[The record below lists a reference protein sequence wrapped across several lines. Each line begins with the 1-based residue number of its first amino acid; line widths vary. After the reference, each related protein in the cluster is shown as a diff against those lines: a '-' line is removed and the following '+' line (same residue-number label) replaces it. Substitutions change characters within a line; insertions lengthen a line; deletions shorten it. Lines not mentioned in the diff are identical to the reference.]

1 MRDGASKTCRGL
13 WVSAVA
19 LVVAAPIVCAQDSVS
34 TNGEGGNGLPGDAL
48 YPWSSGI
55 PQRASY
61 IVDTAPITTSWGTT
75 FGLAPIAKSSLPGAG
90 NTTRFTMLNGA
101 SSISQTIRRGRPF
114 PSASYSLWTQA
125 GGGVNTSRNNTA
137 LVSTVTPTGTASVFS
152 IGFLDFCDVQ
162 ILTNLGFINQVVGA
176 QVAFDPANPTRFYV
190 TRVLAANNSPAASQL
205 DRSQFGYGGVDAD
218 GNIVFRAD
226 STTALGTTNLIQGDN
241 LFRVTL
247 ASRTT
252 STNSIDTAGASDTGA
267 STRLLNN
274 SSVTHATPNLIP
286 SEIEGRSILL
296 AADFARHY
304 VFESAPN
311 VLSTSSA
318 HLAAAADHRGG
329 ITFSP
334 TTFFMGT
341 IGTGA
346 ALAQTTPNGSVNAI
360 HVFGI
365 TSGGTPGTPTVFTLP
380 GVLTDA
386 CDSLSWPLLG
396 GSFRGYDSQVAFR
409 GGSSQVA
416 VGKDQ
421 FAQWLV
427 AATVYRGSYT
437 GAGGGTPA
445 NPFDAIAVGRL
456 DVPGMQTSPD
466 WSLAAWVRSDVLDGK
481 VIRGDAGADGVFG
494 TADAGEGDG
503 LISAL
508 DAPIGRLASMSELAI
523 GKAGP
528 SISSPM
534 FDSVGNIYFVA
545 SFVQKRVSGPSVVQ
559 DDFGIGLFRA
569 VYNPATFCYALELV
583 LREGTTVMG
592 ANSATP
598 YRIAA
603 LGLADGDSIASNAPW
618 ANSISAGAWN
628 AIPLGGL
635 EPKDPQTLGGLV
647 LSARILY
654 DTDANGLFED
664 PTLPGGNAASVDQ
677 AYNVALLLANTTGAV
692 ACVADVDNGSGSGVP
707 DGGVTIDDLL
717 YYIDNFNAGDLS
729 ADVDD
734 GSGLGIPDA
743 GVTIDDLLY
752 YLFRFGLGC

>member
-1 MRDGASKTCRGL
+1 MREGAWTAFGRL
-13 WVSAVA
+13 WVSAFA
-19 LVVAAPIVCAQDSVS
+19 LVIAAPVVWAQDSIS
-34 TNGEGGNGLPGDAL
+34 TNSDGGNGLPGDAL

-61 IVDTAPITTSWGTT
+61 IVDAAPITTSWGTP

-101 SSISQTIRRGRPF
+101 SSISQTIRRGRPY

-125 GGGVNTSRNNTA
+125 GGGINTSRNNTS
-137 LVSTVTPTGTASVFS
+137 LVTAISPTGTPSVFS
-152 IGFLDFCDVQ
+152 IGFLDFSDVQ

-190 TRVLAANNSPAASQL
+190 TRVLAANNSPASSQL
-205 DRSQFGYGGVDAD
+205 DRSQFGYGGIDAD
-218 GNIVFRAD
+218 GHIVFRAD

-241 LFRVTL
+241 LFRVAL

-252 STNSIDTAGASDTGA
+252 TTNSIDAAGASDAGA
-267 STRLLNN
+267 TTRLLNN
-274 SSVTHATPNLIP
+274 STVTHVAPNLVP
-286 SEIEGRSILL
+286 SEIDGRSILL
-296 AADFARHY
+296 DADFARHY
-304 VFESAPN
+304 VFESAPG
-311 VLSTSSA
+311 VLANSTA

-334 TTFFMGT
+334 TTLFMGT

-346 ALAQTTPNGSVNAI
+346 ALVQTTPNAPVNAI

-380 GVLTDA
+380 AVLSDA
-386 CDSLSWPLLG
+386 CDSLSWPLAG

-416 VGKDQ
+416 VGRDQ

-456 DVPGMQTSPD
+456 DVPGMQTTPD

-494 TADAGEGDG
+494 TADAGESDG
-503 LISAL
+503 VITAL

-523 GKAGP
+523 GKSGP

-534 FDSVGNIYFVA
+534 IDSVGNIYFVA
-545 SFVQKRVSGPSVVQ
+545 SFVQKRLSGPSVVQ
-559 DDFGIGLFRA
+559 DDYGIGLFRA
-569 VYNPATFCYALELV
+569 VYDPVTFCYALELV
-583 LREGTTVMG
+583 LREGTTVTG

-598 YRIAA
+598 YRIAT

-618 ANSISAGAWN
+618 SNSITATAWN

-635 EPKDPQTLGGLV
+635 SPKDPQTLGGLV
-647 LSARILY
+647 LSARIVY
-654 DTDANGLFED
+654 DTNADGQFED
-664 PTLPGGNAASVDQ
+664 PTIPGGNSASVDQ

-734 GSGLGIPDA
+734 GSGQGIPDG